1 VCPRPT
7 PTNLL
12 LTPPPPIRAE
22 GLRGFFA
29 GLSATL
35 AQSPPSTAVYFM
47 TYEYAKEWGL
57 RATGGENKDAVYF
70 AAGASSEL
78 FASLVFVPLEVVK
91 SRLQLGDNPRRA
103 TGGVVA
109 SETNFPSIRAA
120 LRGIYAERGVAGLTA
135 GWKAGFVQDVVFSA
149 LQFVVYENT
158 KAAFERRSGRP
169 ASSVELLVCGGLGG
183 GLAAAVTNPFDV
195 VTSRLMVQDSR
206 AGYGQTMM
214 SVASATARE
223 GPGALWRGTLP
234 RVAQIAP
241 LSAIA
246 FAVYEGLRGWFKTS
260 GVLRG
265 AAEGENPFAGG
276 G

>member
-1 VCPRPT
+1 
-7 PTNLL
+7 
-12 LTPPPPIRAE
+12 
-22 GLRGFFA
+22 
-29 GLSATL
+29 
-35 AQSPPSTAVYFM
+35 M